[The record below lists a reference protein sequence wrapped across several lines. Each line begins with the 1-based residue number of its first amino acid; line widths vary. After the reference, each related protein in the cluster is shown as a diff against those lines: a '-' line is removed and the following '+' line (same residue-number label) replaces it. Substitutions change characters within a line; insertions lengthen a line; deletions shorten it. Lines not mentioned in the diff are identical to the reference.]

1 MDTTLILEIL
11 YIWVLSYAV
20 FHLNPLN
27 DKSNPFSRLHYFHPE
42 NIAGRQKL
50 VETLEEEMSLKP
62 SDSSRV
68 VEWPD
73 VWPFI
78 ASIGVTALCA
88 IILIIFDN

>member
-27 DKSNPFSRLHYFHPE
+27 DKTNPFSRLHYLHPE
-42 NIAGRQKL
+42 NIAGRRKRA
-50 VETLEEEMSLKP
+50 EALENKINLQA
-62 SDSSRV
+62 SDRSHV
-68 VEWPD
+68 IAWPD

-78 ASIGVTALCA
+78 AATLVTTLCA
-88 IILIIFDN
+88 VILIIFR